1 MDMPPLSTLM
11 PPNQMTATEARFIM
25 SWTTGNISAMS
36 LPMLQEVAVSRLFA
50 SSKTS
55 RRWALRT
62 KARMTRMP
70 WICSRI
76 TRLTRSM
83 RDCWMRK

>member
-11 PPNQMTATEARFIM
+11 PPNQMTATEARFMM

-55 RRWALRT
+55 RR
-62 KARMTRMP
+62 
-70 WICSRI
+70 
-76 TRLTRSM
+76 
-83 RDCWMRK
+83 